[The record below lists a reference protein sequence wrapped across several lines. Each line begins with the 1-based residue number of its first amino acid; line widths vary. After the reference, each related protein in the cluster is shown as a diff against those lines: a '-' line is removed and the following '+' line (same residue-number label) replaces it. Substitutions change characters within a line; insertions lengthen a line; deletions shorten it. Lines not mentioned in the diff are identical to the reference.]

1 MATLTARYVRAVE
14 GTGAR
19 ILDTRKT
26 TPGMRALEKQAVL
39 AGGGAS
45 HRAGLYDAILV
56 KENHAALAGGVGEA
70 TRRALEVAPA
80 GVDVVVECASA
91 AEVEEALVAG
101 APRVLLD
108 NMAPS
113 AVREAAALVAGRA
126 VIEVS
131 GGVTLD
137 GVRELAEAGAELISV
152 GRAHPLG
159 ARARPEPVA
168 RAALAPVWR
177 DRLSRLLIQLAAQ
190 AELHFGV
197 DRTRPKAPK
206 HRHRRPTCPRP

>member
-1 MATLTARYVRAVE
+1 
-14 GTGAR
+14 
-19 ILDTRKT
+19 
-26 TPGMRALEKQAVL
+26 MRALEKQAVL

-70 TRRALEVAPA
+70 ARRALEVAPA
-80 GVDVVVECASA
+80 GMDVVVECATA

-131 GGVTLD
+131 GGVTLE

-152 GRAHPLG
+152 GALTHSAPALDLSLSLEPL
-159 ARARPEPVA
+159 
-168 RAALAPVWR
+168 
-177 DRLSRLLIQLAAQ
+177 
-190 AELHFGV
+190 
-197 DRTRPKAPK
+197 
-206 HRHRRPTCPRP
+206 